1 METTAAD
8 LKKIV
13 EDEQT
18 EVRSMVLDGVEQ
30 IKQGKTK
37 DFNEVCDRLEEK
49 YKDAVVQN

>member
-1 METTAAD
+1 MEATAMD

-13 EDEQT
+13 EDEQN
-18 EVRSMVLDGVEQ
+18 EVRSMVLAGVEE

-49 YKDAVVQN
+49 YKDAAV